1 MEQGEVKEKKREFTL
16 PNKIVVLRPLLDKTP
31 GMVKDP
37 MHVASFLLGKSN
49 RIYCTPRFK
58 ERHELDCPLTEEE
71 REFFENKKKSGLNFE
86 EGDLSIYSR
95 KWGGKNDKGGKSWW
109 EVSKLSSI
117 KLGKA
122 EIRFDLSKPMDYI
135 KYKILLKNS
144 NEIARHRDE
153 LHLKPT
159 YLYVFEEEEA
169 VARKKASTVQKKMDA
184 YGMLAK
190 MNKDQSRMVDLCAVL
205 NIRVTANQEVS
216 FLVGA
221 LGEYIENNVN
231 KFLEATEDKY
241 FEEKVLISKLL
252 KARLIERRGSTY
264 FLKNGEPMCEPGEV
278 SYLENAC
285 FFLFNG
291 DNQDIRLQLTAKLK
305 GDIKT
310 PKKED

>member
-37 MHVASFLLGKSN
+37 MHVASFLLGKAN
-49 RIYCTPRFK
+49 RIYSTPRIK
-58 ERHELDCPLTEEE
+58 GRSEIDCPLTEEE

-86 EGDLSIYSR
+86 ERDFSIYSK
-95 KWGGKNDKGGKSWW
+95 KWGKKGGKSWW
-109 EVSKLSSI
+109 EDRKQSYVT
-117 KLGKA
+117 LGKA
-122 EIRFDLSKPMDYI
+122 EIRYDLSKPMDYI
-135 KYKILLKNS
+135 RYKILLKNS
-144 NEIARHRDE
+144 DDIARHRDE

-190 MNKDQSRMVDLCAVL
+190 MNKDQSRMVDLCSVL
-205 NIRVTANQEVS
+205 GIRVTANQEVS

-221 LGEYIENNVN
+221 LGEYIENNVT

-241 FEEKVLISKLL
+241 FDEKVLIGKLI

-305 GDIKT
+305 GDIKP
-310 PKKED
+310 PKKEEN